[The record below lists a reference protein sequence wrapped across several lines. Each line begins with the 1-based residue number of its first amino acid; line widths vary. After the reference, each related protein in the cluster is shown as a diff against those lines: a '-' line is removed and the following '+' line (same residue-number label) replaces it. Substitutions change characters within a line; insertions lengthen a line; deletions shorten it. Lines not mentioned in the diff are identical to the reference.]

1 MVSQEGERKR
11 IAAELHDG
19 LAQHQVIIKNL
30 ALVGTAEAASTI
42 EFTAEIDG
50 VPIRHQFSGK
60 VAGTSID
67 GTADLSGA
75 RLQSRM
81 DWAAKLNGRSA
92 QSTDAVQTTRVVSA
106 ATH

>member
-42 EFTAEIDG
+42 EFTAEIDN
-50 VPIRHQFSGK
+50 
-60 VAGTSID
+60 ID
-67 GTADLSGA
+67 DVFPKDDQISVY
-75 RLQSRM
+75 R
-81 DWAAKLNGRSA
+81 
-92 QSTDAVQTTRVVSA
+92 AVQ
-106 ATH
+106 